1 MTADFARKPVLTG
14 TAVQLRPFRPE
25 DLPHIT
31 AALDDPEVLRLTGSA
46 HRPPIGADALAR
58 WYATRNE
65 QTDRLDLAV
74 VDLASGRCVGEV
86 VLNEWDEPNL
96 SCSFRTLIGPAG
108 RGRGLGTEA
117 LRLLLGHAFD
127 ELGLHRVQLEVY
139 SFNPRA
145 RRVYEKV
152 GFVAEGV
159 LREALRDGDGWA
171 DATVMAVLAG
181 DWARHRGRPG
191 TAATAI

>member
-1 MTADFARKPVLTG
+1 MTADFAHKPVLTG

-25 DLPHIT
+25 DLPDIT

-46 HRPPIGADALAR
+46 HRPNIGAEAIAR
-58 WYATRNE
+58 WYTTRNE

-159 LREALRDGDGWA
+159 LRETLRDGDGWA
-171 DATVMAVLAG
+171 DSTVMAVLAG
-181 DWARHRGRPG
+181 DWARHRGRP
-191 TAATAI
+191 AAVAG

>member
-25 DLPHIT
+25 DLPDIT
-31 AALDDPEVLRLTGSA
+31 AAIDDPEVQRLTGSA
-46 HRPPIGADALAR
+46 HRPPIDAGAIAR
-58 WYATRNE
+58 WYTTRNE

-74 VDLASGRCVGEV
+74 ADLASGRCVGEV

-117 LRLLLGHAFD
+117 LRLLLAHAFD
-127 ELGLHRVQLEVY
+127 GLGLHRVQLEVY
-139 SFNPRA
+139 AFNPRA
-145 RRVYEKV
+145 RHVYEKV

-159 LREALRDGDGWA
+159 RREALRDGDGWV
-171 DATVMAVLAG
+171 DSTVMAVLAG
-181 DWARHRGRPG
+181 DWARHRGRPE
-191 TAATAI
+191 AATD